1 MQLPCVILCG
11 GKSSRMGSD
20 KALLN
25 FKNQSLVT
33 YQYNKMSSLFKEIY
47 ISAKKSYE
55 NLPLLK
61 ENQDSFS
68 PLFGILNAF
77 ETLHTER
84 IFFICVDTPFIT
96 LSNIQ
101 KLIDSMPNQSL
112 IHFAKTPKNKHF
124 LTSIWHKKTTP
135 LIKKC
140 LQNQEYK
147 ISKLFEQCQVSSLEY
162 HQESEFFNLNT
173 QEQYL
178 LALKEITNG

>member
-25 FKNQSLVT
+25 LKNQPLVT
-33 YQYNKMSSLFKEIY
+33 YQYNKMSLLFQKVY

-55 NLPLLK
+55 NLPLLR
-61 ENQDSFS
+61 ENQDDFS
-68 PLFGILNAF
+68 PLIGILNAF
-77 ETLHTER
+77 KILHAKQ

-96 LSNIQ
+96 LPSIQ

-112 IHFAKTPKNKHF
+112 IHFAKTPKNSHF
-124 LTSIWHKKTTP
+124 LTSIWRKQTIP
-135 LIKKC
+135 LIEKC

-147 ISKLFEQCQVSSLEY
+147 ISKLFEQCQVSSFEY
-162 HQESEFFNLNT
+162 YQESEFFNLNT

-178 LALKEITNG
+178 LALKEMTNG